1 MIGRWFRVLCYNL
14 KGRPK
19 EKEGARVKKERVI
32 HSVRQRAN
40 CKVESRFVTFVTL
53 SHAVQTLFGQL
64 FVECIA
70 WDAVDSKSYVIIA
83 SRLVF
88 YSATWVTIVTSWVNL
103 WWRYVACTF
112 VAHVFRNCI
121 DPKIKATE
129 CTIKIPDSH
138 SDSSFFYFR
147 LRLWLRSRL
156 RTTFMINCW
165 HTNYTYVCK

>member
-1 MIGRWFRVLCYNL
+1 MCCDITW
-14 KGRPK
+14 RPK

-88 YSATWVTIVTSWVNL
+88 YSATWVTIVLKL

-129 CTIKIPDSH
+129 CTIKIPDS
-138 SDSSFFYFR
+138 R
-147 LRLWLRSRL
+147 LRA
-156 RTTFMINCW
+156 TFMINCW
-165 HTNYTYVCK
+165 HINYTYECK